1 MKTYDWKNYP
11 VDDVRRFLEPGPIVL
26 VSSAWRGERNIMTM
40 GWHTVMEF
48 APSLVGCIISNR
60 NHSFGMI
67 RKSRECAIHVPTA
80 DLAET
85 VVRIGNCSGASMDK
99 FSAFG
104 LTARRAEKIKAPLIG
119 ECWASFE
126 CRLHDSR
133 LVERYNFFIFK
144 VVRAHVAK
152 HPRVPR
158 TIHYRGDGEF
168 MLAGPETRKYR
179 RLFRPDYL

>member
-1 MKTYDWKNYP
+1 MRKFTKEDFP
-11 VDDVRRFLEPGPIVL
+11 VSEIRRLLEPGPIVL
-26 VSSAWRGERNIMTM
+26 VSSTLNGATNIMTM

-48 APSLVGCIISNR
+48 TPSLIGCVISSQ

-152 HPRVPR
+152 QPRLPR

-168 MLAGPETRKYR
+168 MLSGPATRKYR

>member
-1 MKTYDWKNYP
+1 MKTYAWKTYP

-26 VSSAWRGERNIMTM
+26 VSSAWRGERNILTL

-48 APSLVGCIISNR
+48 TPSLVGCIISNR

-104 LTARRAEKIKAPLIG
+104 LTARRADKIKAPLIG

-152 HPRVPR
+152 QPRVPR

-168 MLAGPETRKYR
+168 MLSGPETRKYR
-179 RLFRPDYL
+179 RLFRREYL